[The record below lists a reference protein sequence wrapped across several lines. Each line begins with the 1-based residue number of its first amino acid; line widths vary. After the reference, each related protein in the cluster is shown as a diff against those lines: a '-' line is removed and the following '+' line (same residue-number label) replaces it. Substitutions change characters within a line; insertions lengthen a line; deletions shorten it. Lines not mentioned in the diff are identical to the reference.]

1 MPVHLRILR
10 TFLSFWNFFWKV
22 GSKKAR
28 FSPFIMKKFL
38 GTQKSEVCMS
48 KKKTVYDGITAWMSA
63 KADNKEK
70 RFIQVGNS
78 LLLSKEF
85 QKLGVGAR
93 CLYMCMAMESAGKRG
108 FEFPLSSAKKYG
120 FGNSTLRRYIAELEE
135 AKFITVNSMKNVRRP
150 NEYAFSLE
158 WKGIQPLRPPK
169 KNTK

>member
-1 MPVHLRILR
+1 
-10 TFLSFWNFFWKV
+10 
-22 GSKKAR
+22 
-28 FSPFIMKKFL
+28 MKKFL

-108 FEFPLSSAKKYG
+108 FEFPLSSAKSMDLEILR
-120 FGNSTLRRYIAELEE
+120 FVDISQSLRR
-135 AKFITVNSMKNVRRP
+135 P
-150 NEYAFSLE
+150 SLLQS
-158 WKGIQPLRPPK
+158 IP
-169 KNTK
+169 

>member
-1 MPVHLRILR
+1 
-10 TFLSFWNFFWKV
+10 
-22 GSKKAR
+22 
-28 FSPFIMKKFL
+28 
-38 GTQKSEVCMS
+38 MS

-85 QKLGVGAR
+85 HKLGVGAR

-108 FEFPLSSAKKYG
+108 FEFPLSAAKKYG

-135 AKFITVNSMKNVRRP
+135 AKFITVNSMKNMRRP

-158 WKGIQPLRPPK
+158 WKGIQPPRSPK
-169 KNTK
+169 KNVK